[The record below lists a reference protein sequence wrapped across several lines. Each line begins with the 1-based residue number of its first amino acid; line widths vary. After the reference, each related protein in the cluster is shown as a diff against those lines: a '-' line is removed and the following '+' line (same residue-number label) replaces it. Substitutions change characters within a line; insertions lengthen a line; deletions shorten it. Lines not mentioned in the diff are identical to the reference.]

1 MSTAL
6 RLRRHSGASGLAS
19 ILVATGA
26 VFIIGVLRTNP
37 WETGNKGNMT
47 NRNLL
52 LGRSKPSEKLTRE
65 EIAALEAIQQAAPIR
80 PVSTYETAP
89 DCTSAIKSQ
98 LLHTGM
104 TPLALPESPR
114 PIRWDARVRW
124 VALRRYRGGD
134 KGKHGC

>member
-1 MSTAL
+1 
-6 RLRRHSGASGLAS
+6 
-19 ILVATGA
+19 
-26 VFIIGVLRTNP
+26 
-37 WETGNKGNMT
+37 MT
-47 NRNLL
+47 NRNSL
-52 LGRSKPSEKLTRE
+52 LGRAKPSEKLNRE
-65 EIAALEAIQQAAPIR
+65 EIAALYAIQQAAPIR

-104 TPLALPESPR
+104 TPLALPESPC

-134 KGKHGC
+134 KGNTAVDVNTYVVHDM

>member
-1 MSTAL
+1 
-6 RLRRHSGASGLAS
+6 
-19 ILVATGA
+19 
-26 VFIIGVLRTNP
+26 
-37 WETGNKGNMT
+37 MT

-65 EIAALEAIQQAAPIR
+65 EIAALDAIQQTAPIR

-134 KGKHGC
+134 KGNAAVDVNTYVVHDM